1 MNEIKK
7 FKNCIVNEHIN
18 NMNIIQIKKPYEFD
32 KNHMRT
38 KNDILLNIICYHKPK
53 KGQNSLI
60 INKKINLNIIK
71 ENKINNNINH
81 IGEKMVVDEIENNKE
96 KCDKIINEEL
106 NNKKG
111 DINYELINNNNKE
124 CNKEYNKENK
134 ELVFI
139 SKEIQNKDINKKKN
153 YNEKNEIDIRDGLE
167 INPTEI
173 KRTKN
178 NTKNI
183 FIRYENKMEVLC
195 DKNIAFTE
203 KAKKNLMKIMLPIK
217 LKTIFKEYSKRV
229 IYMLLIKKLKEIKS
243 NVM

>member
-7 FKNCIVNEHIN
+7 FKNCRVNGNIN

-32 KNHMRT
+32 KNHMQT

-53 KGQNSLI
+53 KGQNPLI

-71 ENKINNNINH
+71 ENKINDKNNH
-81 IGEKMVVDEIENNKE
+81 IDENMVVDEKEKNKE
-96 KCDKIINEEL
+96 KSDKIINED
-106 NNKKG
+106 NNKKE

-124 CNKEYNKENK
+124 CNKEYNKESK

-139 SKEIQNKDINKKKN
+139 AKENEIQNKNKN

-229 IYMLLIKKLKEIKS
+229 IYMLLMKNLKEIKS
-243 NVM
+243 NVI